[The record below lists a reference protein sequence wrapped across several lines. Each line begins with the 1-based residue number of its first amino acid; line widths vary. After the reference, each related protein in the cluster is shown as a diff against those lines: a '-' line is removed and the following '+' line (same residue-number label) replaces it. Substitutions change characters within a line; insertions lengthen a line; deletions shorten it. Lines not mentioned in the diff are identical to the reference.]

1 MNGGLLPNRWQDYI
15 GIMVESTATKNQRWF
30 NIFVPEFLPM
40 KMGDVSNETGA
51 FEVSLKNILTD
62 KTEKSKIDVSA
73 TIYADYF
80 GAILT
85 SHDVPTMYRGMQ
97 VLVLN
102 YASTDKWYWLP
113 LERDDNYKTFEHVRV
128 YCADEAKTNKGEGER
143 DDIESRKKGLTDDN
157 TYFVEIDTKYAKH
170 VMVSTAASDGEEWRY
185 FFKIDAE
192 AHTVELWDNCVD
204 GSQPNNTFK
213 LESRPDPATLGKWTI
228 QNAAGNSIIMQ
239 GEDTMIN
246 IPRNLTINVGKDTVI
261 NRGGNYTEHVM
272 QNYTLIVDGA
282 ESMTNIGPVNHIM
295 KDNYHEVVGESK
307 FVEVVKT
314 HQETQMNR
322 TTTSTNASW
331 QSVNWSLTTAVG
343 NFSVQACTWIC
354 TTISFQ
360 VAKMWSLVTNEWM
373 ETAKRVAGT
382 VVTLIRGGHH

>member
-1 MNGGLLPNRWQDYI
+1 MSNGLLPNRWQVYI

-30 NIFVPEFLPM
+30 NIFVPEFLPT

-62 KTEKSKIDVSA
+62 KTEKSKVDISA

-128 YCADEAKTNKGEGER
+128 YCADEAKTNKGSGER

-170 VMVSTAASDGEEWRY
+170 IKISTAASDGEEWRY

-192 AHTVELWDNCVD
+192 EHTVELWDNCVD

-213 LESRPDPATLGKWTI
+213 LESRPDPETKGKWTI

-246 IPRNLTINVGKDTVI
+246 IPRNLTINIGKDTII
-261 NRGGNYTEHVM
+261 NRGGNYTEHIMKDVSK
-272 QNYTLIVDGA
+272 IVDGV
-282 ESMTNIGPVNHIM
+282 ESTTNVGSVDRIM
-295 KDNYHEVVGESK
+295 KDCYTEVVGMNK
-307 FVEVVKT
+307 NVTVVKS
-314 HQETQMNR
+314 HQETQDSR
-322 TTTSTNASW
+322 ITTSKHASW
-331 QSVNWSLTTAVG
+331 QSQTWSLTCATG
-343 NFSVQACTWIC
+343 NFAVNAATWIC
-354 TTISFQ
+354 ATISFQ
-360 VAKMWSLVTNEWM
+360 IAKAWSVVTDKWQ
-373 ETAKRVAGT
+373 ETAKSVAGA
-382 VVTLIRGGHH
+382 VVALIRGGHH

>member
-1 MNGGLLPNRWQDYI
+1 MSNGLLPNRWQVYI
-15 GIMVESTATKNQRWF
+15 GIMVESTASKNQRWF
-30 NIFVPEFLPM
+30 NIFVPEFLPT
-40 KMGDVSNETGA
+40 KIGDVSNETGA
-51 FEVSLKNILTD
+51 FDVSLKNVLTD
-62 KTEKSKIDVSA
+62 KTEKSQTNISA

-170 VMVSTAASDGEEWRY
+170 VMISTAASDGEEWRY

-213 LESRPDPATLGKWTI
+213 LESRPDPVTKGKWTI
-228 QNAAGNSIIMQ
+228 QNAEGNSIIMQ
-239 GEDTMIN
+239 GKDTEIN
-246 IPRNLTINVGKDTVI
+246 IPRNLTINVGGDTII
-261 NRGGNYTEHVM
+261 NREGNYTERVKKR
-272 QNYTLIVDGA
+272 YERIVDQT
-282 ESMTNIGPVNHIM
+282 ESTTNKQEVNRKFMTDYKEI
-295 KDNYHEVVGESK
+295 VGMNK
-307 FVEVVKT
+307 TVTVVKS
-314 HQETQMNR
+314 HQETQDSR
-322 TTTSTNASW
+322 ITTSKNASW
-331 QSVNWSLTTAVG
+331 QSQTWSLTCATG
-343 NFSVQACTWIC
+343 NFMVNAATWIC
-354 TTISFQ
+354 QTISFQ
-360 VAKMWSLVTNEWM
+360 VANAWSVVTNKWQ
-373 ETAKRVAGT
+373 ETARAVGGA